1 MSSGWRN
8 PWLDI
13 PEADY
18 VGHMS
23 SPLVNQRPVLNRLL
37 REVLERVRPRTVLV
51 LGCSTGNGL
60 EHVDRDVTS
69 RLTVVDVNP
78 AYLRRLVERLPNPG
92 FELDVRCGDLADTV
106 FEQEAF
112 DLVHAGLVL
121 EYVEWPSLLPRLAR
135 TLTAHGVL
143 SVVVQLPSS
152 SSPAVTPTGFASLQ
166 SLESLFRFVEPDALV
181 DAARDARLTLR
192 GRRTEALPS
201 GKAFEV
207 LRFVKNPR

>member
-13 PEADY
+13 SEADY

-23 SPLVNQRPVLNRLL
+23 SPMVNQRPVLNRLL
-37 REVLERVRPRTVLV
+37 RDALESVRPRTVLV

-69 RLTVVDVNP
+69 RVTVVDVNP
-78 AYLRRLVERLPNPG
+78 AYLRRLVERLPHPG

-106 FEQEAF
+106 FEPEAF

-135 TLTAHGVL
+135 TLTARGVL

-152 SSPAVTPTGFASLQ
+152 SSPAVTPTGFASLE
-166 SLESLFRFVEPDALV
+166 SLESLFHFVEPDALV
-181 DAARDARLTLR
+181 EAARGARLTLR
-192 GRRTEALPS
+192 DRRTESLPS

-207 LRFVKNPR
+207 LRFVRIPR